1 MTITGL
7 KMFLTS
13 SRFLASI
20 FCPISSVFW
29 APGSLSFLFSSSLQ
43 FSFGPPLLNF
53 LQRLAIPG
61 GGGFIYCANSRHLAE
76 SLDSARGGAPS
87 LNYAISACINKLTSY
102 KFQALYIFKAE
113 TRQYCLLYV
122 YIACAN
128 GRLTVA

>member
-20 FCPISSVFW
+20 FYPISSVFW

-61 GGGFIYCANSRHLAE
+61 GGGFIYYANSRHLAK
-76 SLDSARGGAPS
+76 SRDSARGGAS
-87 LNYAISACINKLTSY
+87 SERRHLGLCKQTHFI
-102 KFQALYIFKAE
+102 
-113 TRQYCLLYV
+113 
-122 YIACAN
+122 
-128 GRLTVA
+128 